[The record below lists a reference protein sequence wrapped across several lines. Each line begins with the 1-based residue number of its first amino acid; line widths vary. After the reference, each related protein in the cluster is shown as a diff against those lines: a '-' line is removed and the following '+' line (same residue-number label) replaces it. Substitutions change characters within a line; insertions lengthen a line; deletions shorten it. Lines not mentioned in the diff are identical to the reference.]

1 LISKGFDPQNIPTM
15 VKFHRKY
22 AFPDLNMEP
31 IYTKIN
37 IDYAQRSSSANLFF
51 MGLCGKI
58 CIHIQIKQEYSTTA
72 YCYS

>member
-37 IDYAQRSSSANLFF
+37 IDYAQRSSSANLF
-51 MGLCGKI
+51 LWVYVEK
-58 CIHIQIKQEYSTTA
+58 YA
-72 YCYS
+72 YIYK

>member
-31 IYTKIN
+31 IYAKIN
-37 IDYAQRSSSANLFF
+37 IDYA
-51 MGLCGKI
+51 
-58 CIHIQIKQEYSTTA
+58 
-72 YCYS
+72 